1 MWVANGMDGWED
13 NQTGMSWKLWNN
25 KKRSMGNHDK
35 GEWLQN
41 TKLITVFLRLKMFS
55 VVDMKFGEPVRV
67 NQTGLRM
74 NENRSNCV
82 SI

>member
-1 MWVANGMDGWED
+1 M
-13 NQTGMSWKLWNN
+13 
-25 KKRSMGNHDK
+25 
-35 GEWLQN
+35 
-41 TKLITVFLRLKMFS
+41 ITAFLRLKIFS
-55 VVDMKFGEPVRV
+55 EVDMKFGEPVRV

>member
-1 MWVANGMDGWED
+1 MWVANGM
-13 NQTGMSWKLWNN
+13 
-25 KKRSMGNHDK
+25 
-35 GEWLQN
+35 
-41 TKLITVFLRLKMFS
+41 
-55 VVDMKFGEPVRV
+55 VDMKFCEPVRV